1 MFLRVW
7 RFLGLGLGF
16 QKVPVGSSR
25 SRKTEGTSRQDE
37 EQQQQQQ
44 QEEKSGN
51 RGGRRSRG
59 RFGDF
64 LEIVRVRV
72 ADVPVNSSRRRK
84 KREGRSRQEEESRN
98 RQEEELKEEE

>member
-37 EQQQQQQ
+37 EQQQQE
-44 QEEKSGN
+44 EEKSGN

-59 RFGDF
+59 RFGHC
-64 LEIVRVRV
+64 LENVWRLLGLGLQRC
-72 ADVPVNSSRRRK
+72 
-84 KREGRSRQEEESRN
+84 
-98 RQEEELKEEE
+98 L

>member
-1 MFLRVW
+1 MFLRAW

-44 QEEKSGN
+44 EEEEESGN
-51 RGGRRSRG
+51 RGGRRSKG
-59 RFGDF
+59 RFGDC
-64 LEIVRVRV
+64 LENVWRLLGLGLQRC
-72 ADVPVNSSRRRK
+72 
-84 KREGRSRQEEESRN
+84 
-98 RQEEELKEEE
+98 L

>member
-25 SRKTEGTSRQDE
+25 SRKTEGTSRTIRGAAGGGE
-37 EQQQQQQ
+37 WESRRKKEQR
-44 QEEKSGN
+44 KVW
-51 RGGRRSRG
+51 RL
-59 RFGDF
+59 FGEC
-64 LEIVRVRV
+64 LEIIRARV
-72 ADVPVNSSRRRK
+72 AEVPLDSSRRRK

-98 RQEEELKEEE
+98 

>member
-16 QKVPVGSSR
+16 QKVPVGRSR

-37 EQQQQQQ
+37 EQQQ
-44 QEEKSGN
+44 EEEEEEESGN

-59 RFGDF
+59 RFGEC
-64 LEIVRVRV
+64 LEIIRVRV
-72 ADVPVNSSRRRK
+72 AEVPVDSSRRRK
-84 KREGRSRQEEESRN
+84 KREGSIRQEEERRN
-98 RQEEELKEEE
+98 RQEEEEKEE

>member
-16 QKVPVGSSR
+16 QKVPLGSSR

-37 EQQQQQQ
+37 EQQQEEE
-44 QEEKSGN
+44 EEKSGN

-59 RFGDF
+59 RFGDC

-72 ADVPVNSSRRRK
+72 AEVPVDSSRRRK
-84 KREGRSRQEEESRN
+84 EREGRRRVGIDRRKN
-98 RQEEELKEEE
+98 

>member
-37 EQQQQQQ
+37 EQQQQE
-44 QEEKSGN
+44 EEKSGN

-59 RFGDF
+59 RFGDC
-64 LEIVRVRV
+64 LENVWRLLGLGLQRC
-72 ADVPVNSSRRRK
+72 
-84 KREGRSRQEEESRN
+84 
-98 RQEEELKEEE
+98 L